1 MQRRPFRPR
10 PVPPRRRP
18 RRHRRPVVSRSQR
31 MLVRAQRYVE
41 QEKYLQAAEI
51 YDRLAQGAY
60 ARARVRPGIH
70 MDLEA
75 ARCYLQGADL
85 DAAKARVL
93 RAGRRGKA
101 LGLVYP
107 RRGQA
112 LLEQVAQRLEATG
125 RAADAAQLRTEAAAL
140 LGDAWAER
148 EVDSDQR
155 SLKRTLPGSCPACS
169 APLHP
174 DSLTWVAEDR
184 VTCPYCGSVVIAE

>member
-1 MQRRPFRPR
+1 MHRRSFRSR
-10 PVPPRRRP
+10 HVPPRRRP
-18 RRHRRPVVSRSQR
+18 RRNRNPVVSRSQR

-51 YDRLAQGAY
+51 YDRLARGAY
-60 ARARVRPGIH
+60 TRARIRPGIH

-85 DAAKARVL
+85 DAARARVL
-93 RAGRRGKA
+93 RAGHRGKA
-101 LGLVYP
+101 SGLFYP

-112 LLEQVAQRLEATG
+112 LLEQIAQRLEATG
-125 RAADAAQLRTEAAAL
+125 RTADAAQLRTEAAEI

-148 EVDSDQR
+148 EVNSDQR
-155 SLKRTLPGSCPACS
+155 SLERTLPGSCPACS

-184 VTCPYCGSVVIAE
+184 VTCPYCGSVVVAE